1 MIEFV
6 WAEDQKHQIGLDGH
20 LPWRLPA
27 DMAHFKE
34 KTIGHPIIMGRK
46 TFMSLPRLLPQR
58 KHIVLTH
65 DQDLKKKYQD
75 NDQVTIINSI
85 AELGDYIQNH
95 QGEKLCAIGGV
106 SIFKALLDQVD
117 VLEKTEIDATFE
129 ADTVMPEIDY
139 DQFKLVKK
147 EHHEADK
154 KNKYPYTFFTYQRKI
169 KSIK

>member
-1 MIEFV
+1 MIEYV

-20 LPWRLPA
+20 LPWHLPA
-27 DMAHFKE
+27 DLHHFKE

-75 NDQVTIINSI
+75 NDQVLIVNSV
-85 AELGDYIQNH
+85 AELNDYIQNH

-106 SIFKALLDQVD
+106 SIFK
-117 VLEKTEIDATFE
+117 T
-129 ADTVMPEIDY
+129 
-139 DQFKLVKK
+139 
-147 EHHEADK
+147 
-154 KNKYPYTFFTYQRKI
+154 
-169 KSIK
+169 

>member
-1 MIEFV
+1 MIEYV
-6 WAEDQKHQIGLDGH
+6 WAEDQKRQIGLDGH
-20 LPWRLPA
+20 LTWHLPA
-27 DMAHFKE
+27 DLHHFKE
-34 KTIGHPIIMGRK
+34 KTIGHQIIMCRK

-75 NDQVTIINSI
+75 NDQVLIVNSV
-85 AELGDYIQNH
+85 AELNDYIQNH

-106 SIFKALLDQVD
+106 SIFKTLLEQVD

-147 EHHEADK
+147 KHHAADEQ
-154 KNKYPYTFFTYQRKI
+154 NKYPNTFLTYQRKN
-169 KSIK
+169 